1 MKHVIFTF
9 FVVLFS
15 LALNAQICDP
25 NCTPDQSCVENF
37 EGNGMICPVD
47 LPVATQNVFYDE
59 TVTVIPP
66 KNFEG
71 LALIGAIRIDEV
83 NGLPEG
89 IAWCKSQEIFDV
101 TTPLTRYC
109 AQLKGTPT
117 TPGEYQLTLKITPYL
132 NFFGTL
138 VEQSPVYDDTSLLIV
153 VLPYVEPPVAD
164 FEANVTT
171 IEQGQQVSFTDLS
184 TNDPTSWSW
193 IFEGGTPG
201 ASTEQSP
208 TVTYM
213 VPGTYNV
220 SLTVANAGGE
230 DNVVKNAY
238 ITVTATPTPPVANF
252 VGNPTTITVGGTVAF
267 TDQSTNN
274 PTSWEWVFDGG
285 EPATSTDQNPT
296 VTYNTA
302 GTYTVKLT
310 ATNVDG
316 SDAKTRTNYITV
328 VEDGSFTADFIGNP
342 TTVEEGDTVY
352 FTDQSLGNVTSWNWE
367 FSGGN
372 PATSTEQSPSVVY
385 EIAGVY
391 DVKLTISDGTN
402 QDEEVKVGYVTVI
415 PQPEPVVADFTANP
429 TSVEIGG
436 TVNFTDQSTGGVTS
450 WNWQFPGGNPATS
463 ILPNPSVVYNTV
475 GTYDVTLT
483 VGNGTNQD
491 EEVKTAYITVIPSGI
506 EGIDFDFVKIYPN
519 PASDNIV
526 VEALGLEAVSIID
539 VLGKVVYTKT
549 TNSDKEFIDVSKL
562 KKANYFIKV
571 KTNSGEIVKTISVK

>member
-25 NCTPDQSCVENF
+25 PCTPEESCNENF
-37 EGNGMICPVD
+37 EGNGMICPVE
-47 LPVATQNVFYDE
+47 LPTAMANVYYDE
-59 TVTVIPP
+59 TVTIIPP
-66 KNFEG
+66 KNYSN
-71 LALIGAIRIDEV
+71 LPLIAAIRIDEV

-89 IAWCKSQEIFDV
+89 ITWCKSEVKFDV
-101 TTPLTRYC
+101 TTPPTRYC
-109 AQLKGTPT
+109 AQLTGTPT
-117 TPGEYQLTLKITPYL
+117 TPGEYQLSLKITPFVGY
-132 NFFGTL
+132 GSYQ
-138 VEQSPVYDDTSLLIV
+138 VPQDPVYDDTSLLIV

-171 IEQGQQVSFTDLS
+171 IEQGQQVNFTDLS
-184 TNDPTSWSW
+184 TNEPTSWSW
-193 IFEGGTPG
+193 TFEGGNPA
-201 ASTEQSP
+201 ASTEQNP
-208 TVTYM
+208 TVTYI
-213 VPGTYNV
+213 VPGTYNI
-220 SLTVANAGGE
+220 SLTAANAGGE
-230 DNVVKNAY
+230 HNIVKSAY

-252 VGNPTTITVGGTVAF
+252 VGNPTTVTVGGTVAF
-267 TDQSTNN
+267 ADQSTNN

-310 ATNVDG
+310 ATNADG
-316 SDAKTRTNYITV
+316 NDTKTRTNYITV
-328 VEDGSFTADFIGNP
+328 VEDGSLTADF
-342 TTVEEGDTVY
+342 TVDKTIIEAGDTVH

-372 PATSTEQSPSVVY
+372 PATSTEQNPTVVY

-402 QDEEVKVGYVTVI
+402 TSEKIKTTYITVY
-415 PQPEPVVADFTANP
+415 EPLVADFTANP
-429 TSVEIGG
+429 TNVEIGE
-436 TVNFTDQSTGGVTS
+436 TVAFTDQSTGNVTS

-463 ILPNPSVVYNTV
+463 ILPNPSVVYSTE

-491 EEVKTAYITVIPSGI
+491 EEVKTGYITVIPSGI